1 MLPSLDD
8 ARRSLRQHRWQE
20 AMAGFG
26 EADRA
31 GVIGPDDLVAY
42 SAAAWW
48 SGEVDTATDALERA
62 YAGYE
67 AVGRRA
73 DAAKVAARLAR
84 LAMQAATPSVMA
96 GWLARAQRL
105 LEGEP
110 ESEANA
116 WLAVMQ
122 SLVTAF
128 GQGDFARG
136 EELADEALRLARA
149 HDSPDAEALALSAK
163 GQVLLRQGRWREGLA
178 LVEEGAAAATSERID
193 PRNTCDVYCLT
204 IAAFADLGEY
214 GRAGEWVDQADRWM
228 RVRSIQGY
236 RGQCR
241 VHRAELKR
249 LHGAWQE
256 AEREAME
263 ACGELERFHM
273 FDAVGFAY
281 YQVGE
286 VRLRLGDHDQAAE
299 AFRRAIA
306 YGHPGQPGLALLALA
321 QGEPLEAAAMVGAA
335 LTPTG
340 GSSQAADLIS
350 RANLLAAQA
359 EIALVNEDLAAAERA
374 AAELADIAGRYS
386 CDVISGLA
394 AGAAGAVAL
403 SAGRLDAAA
412 ESLRRAAQHWRQA
425 RVPFEL
431 ARVRALLGRALLA
444 AGDAPLARLELEAAR
459 AEFERLGAAP
469 DVARLDDVLR
479 GREGSARPKPTTKAF
494 MFTDIVSSTDLAGT
508 LGDAA
513 WEGVM
518 AWHDRTLRAAFARHA
533 GTEVRHTGDGFFVT
547 FDDAAAALRC
557 AVEVQRL
564 LDRNRREHGS
574 ALTVRIGLHVAEA
587 VPHARDYAGQGVHV
601 AARVTA
607 LAGRDEVLATSDA
620 VAAAGDVGL
629 PLSQPRTVSPKG
641 VAEPVAVQAV
651 DWS

>member
-1 MLPSLDD
+1 
-8 ARRSLRQHRWQE
+8 
-20 AMAGFG
+20 
-26 EADRA
+26 
-31 GVIGPDDLVAY
+31 
-42 SAAAWW
+42 
-48 SGEVDTATDALERA
+48 
-62 YAGYE
+62 
-67 AVGRRA
+67 
-73 DAAKVAARLAR
+73 
-84 LAMQAATPSVMA
+84 
-96 GWLARAQRL
+96 
-105 LEGEP
+105 
-110 ESEANA
+110 SEANA
-116 WLAVMQ
+116 WLAVMR

-340 GSSQAADLIS
+340 GSSHAADPTS
-350 RANLLAAQA
+350 RANHL
-359 EIALVNEDLAAAERA
+359 AAERA
-374 AAELADIAGRYS
+374 AAGLADIAGRYS

-444 AGDAPLARLELEAAR
+444 AGDAPLARLELEAASAGSDR
-459 AEFERLGAAP
+459 PGAAP
-469 DVARLDDVLR
+469 
-479 GREGSARPKPTTKAF
+479 
-494 MFTDIVSSTDLAGT
+494 
-508 LGDAA
+508 
-513 WEGVM
+513 
-518 AWHDRTLRAAFARHA
+518 RAP
-533 GTEVRHTGDGFFVT
+533 
-547 FDDAAAALRC
+547 
-557 AVEVQRL
+557 
-564 LDRNRREHGS
+564 
-574 ALTVRIGLHVAEA
+574 GL
-587 VPHARDYAGQGVHV
+587 
-601 AARVTA
+601 
-607 LAGRDEVLATSDA
+607 
-620 VAAAGDVGL
+620 AAG
-629 PLSQPRTVSPKG
+629 P
-641 VAEPVAVQAV
+641 
-651 DWS
+651 